1 MMNKRRYNL
10 TDRELE
16 VARWILLGF
25 TTKQISRS
33 LSISPRTVDQHI
45 VNIKMKLGVNNR
57 SNMAAHLI
65 VKNLVQLTVEDLEE
79 FG

>member
-25 TTKQISRS
+25 TAKQISRG
-33 LSISPRTVDQHI
+33 LSISPRTVEQHI
-45 VNIKMKLGVNNR
+45 TNVKMKLGVNNR

-65 VKNLVQLTVEDLEE
+65 VRNLVQLTVEDLEE

>member
-1 MMNKRRYNL
+1 MNKRRYNL

-33 LSISPRTVDQHI
+33 LSIPPRTVDQRI
-45 VNIKMKLGVNNR
+45 VNMKMKLGVSKR

-65 VKNLVQLTVEDLEE
+65 VRNLVQLTVEDLEE